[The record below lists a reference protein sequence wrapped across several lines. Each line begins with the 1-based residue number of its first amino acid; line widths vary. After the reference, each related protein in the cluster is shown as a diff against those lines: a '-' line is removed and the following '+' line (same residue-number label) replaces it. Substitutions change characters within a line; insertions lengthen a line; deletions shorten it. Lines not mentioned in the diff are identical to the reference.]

1 MRLSRQFS
9 SYGAALAPKLE
20 LVLPATPVQPRFFV
34 VRFFAEGSFNLIRT
48 GMDERPLGRGHG
60 FYVEAEKGEDHC
72 ESEGKACPAYE
83 LALVR
88 ELVLGEDSAHSVG
101 EGGLDFC

>member
-1 MRLSRQFS
+1 
-9 SYGAALAPKLE
+9 
-20 LVLPATPVQPRFFV
+20 
-34 VRFFAEGSFNLIRT
+34 
-48 GMDERPLGRGHG
+48 MDERPLGRGHG
-60 FYVEAEKGEDHC
+60 FYVEAEEGEGHG
-72 ESEGKACPAYE
+72 ESEGQACPADE